1 VVGVSGSVVIAE
13 HLILVVEE
21 EEEEEEEEVEVV
33 VVVVV
38 DVDLTFHAETSLVCR
53 SCL

>member
-21 EEEEEEEEVEVV
+21 EEEEEEEVVVV